1 MSEINVVQEL
11 YKIIEERKVNPIEG
25 SYTSYLFEQGLDKI
39 LKKIGEESTEVVIS
53 SKNNDKKETI
63 SEISDLVYH
72 ILVLM
77 ALQGLKVEDIAT
89 ELEKRRKKIC
99 NKKETREQIGGIH

>member
-1 MSEINVVQEL
+1 MSELNVVQEL

-53 SKNNDKKETI
+53 SKNNDSKETI

-77 ALQGLKVEDIAT
+77 ALQGLKVDDIAT